1 MNGNAALCFYW
12 RSKTWN
18 SEGIKPT
25 HVVIFDMEAKSYKT
39 YSTAVIPQGRNAM
52 ELNTKSDLDK
62 LVDALEHLAFKKV

>member
-1 MNGNAALCFYW
+1 MTDNMTLCFYW

-25 HVVIFDMEAKSYKT
+25 HVVIFDMVTKSYKI

-62 LVDALEHLAFKKV
+62 LVDALEHLDFKKV